1 MPLGP
6 ATWTCWVLPL
16 GPGHLLPAR
25 RQDTLPTCPPPAAGL
40 LARLSHTCSKFAP
53 RLNPQPGLPFEEFLR
68 KQTVWMLW
76 HCYVVP
82 CSASQMVSDLPVS
95 TGLQPSGGDCRR
107 SEVVNNERN
116 DPSPLTQLNPHIL
129 PSPLPILFNM
139 GFPCDSKVSEINRK
153 RKCLAKMP
161 VLETLTHLYIYI

>member
-68 KQTVWMLW
+68 KQTVWMLCGARLCIKW
-76 HCYVVP
+76 CPISPFPLDCSPPVVIVGGRRLLTTNETTP
-82 CSASQMVSDLPVS
+82 VPPLNSNPTSSPHLSLSFLTWDFHATQRSQKLTERENAWPKC
-95 TGLQPSGGDCRR
+95 PSWR
-107 SEVVNNERN
+107 
-116 DPSPLTQLNPHIL
+116 L
-129 PSPLPILFNM
+129 
-139 GFPCDSKVSEINRK
+139 
-153 RKCLAKMP
+153 
-161 VLETLTHLYIYI
+161 